1 MATELAKAYVGIIP
15 SAEGITGNLAKVLE
29 PEAESAGEKSGASLG
44 GLLVSTLKGVLATA
58 ALDKALTDT
67 LTEGGALE
75 QSLGGVETCSRVTP
89 IPSRLM
95 RRMHGRRRGFRPMP
109 TWKL

>member
-44 GLLVSTLKGVLATA
+44 GRLASTLKGVLATA
-58 ALDKALTDT
+58 ALGKALTDT
-67 LTEGGALE
+67 LTWA
-75 QSLGGVETCSRVTP
+75 VWKPCSRITP

>member
-44 GLLVSTLKGVLATA
+44 GRLVSTLKGVMATA
-58 ALDKALTDT
+58 ALGKALTDT
-67 LTEGGALE
+67 PDGGRCAGAE
-75 QSLGGVETCSRVTP
+75 P
-89 IPSRLM
+89 
-95 RRMHGRRRGFRPMP
+95 GRCGNPVQG
-109 TWKL
+109 

>member
-44 GLLVSTLKGVLATA
+44 RA
-58 ALDKALTDT
+58 ALSA
-67 LTEGGALE
+67 
-75 QSLGGVETCSRVTP
+75 P
-89 IPSRLM
+89 
-95 RRMHGRRRGFRPMP
+95 
-109 TWKL
+109 